1 MRPVSWTFQASSRSS
16 TSWPIPPGVGGAL
29 STCRSRSR
37 NYPELL
43 QEAQLVE
50 VVPLLRD
57 PTVGD
62 AVDGDPGYRH
72 LPAGRRDTH
81 ELTLVGAAVRP
92 AVSYPVAFGDQIL
105 HGGTPV
111 GEGAEVYV
119 YEVLDVFGAT
129 LH

>member
-1 MRPVSWTFQASSRSS
+1 MRQVSWAFHASSRSS
-16 TSWPIPPGVGGAL
+16 TSWPIPPSVGGAL
-29 STCRSRSR
+29 STCRSRGG

-50 VVPLLRD
+50 VVPLLLD
-57 PTVGD
+57 PAAGD

-92 AVSYPVAFGDQIL
+92 AVSHPVAFKIGRASCRER
-105 HGGTPV
+105 V
-111 GEGAEVYV
+111 
-119 YEVLDVFGAT
+119 
-129 LH
+129 